1 MRVWHSAGYE
11 VLMHFKIR
19 INGIHALNQRY
30 EAYKGFTGHEPG
42 IKPIKALPGYE
53 CRVAFTG
60 DCLLVLMRLFFYELG
75 FCLKLS
81 EKSETLWKS
90 GMNLTEIVQTI
101 VLLAFTI
108 KGFNHFNGCG

>member
-1 MRVWHSAGYE
+1 MPPLQGFTPWGKRDCYRDTVP
-11 VLMHFKIR
+11 
-19 INGIHALNQRY
+19 NQR
-30 EAYKGFTGHEPG
+30 
-42 IKPIKALPGYE
+42 YE
-53 CRVAFTG
+53 CRVAFPG

-101 VLLAFTI
+101 VYNKI
-108 KGFNHFNGCG
+108 